1 MEHMD
6 ERTRERAGETANQA
20 AGQTAAA
27 LHILQITDCHLF
39 PTPESTL
46 LGVCVFESL
55 HAVLRAACAE
65 RRPDAVLATGDLAQ
79 RPSAATYRLFLA
91 AVREHFRG
99 PLLCVPGNHDHG
111 ATFAD
116 ELPTE
121 DLRVGP
127 WHVHGID
134 THVDDVVGG
143 TVAERELG
151 RLADALNG
159 DGPALVVGH
168 HCPVEIGCP
177 WLDEHRIDNGE
188 DLLAVLA
195 GANGGRGASAYAFG
209 HIHQP
214 FQGRHESPQPGP
226 LASER
231 RPRGLPLA
239 LLGTPS
245 TCFQF
250 RGQSPTFAIDSAK
263 PGYRWLTLAA
273 DGSVT
278 TQVGRVQDYDLR
290 IDRNDRDQP

>member
-6 ERTRERAGETANQA
+6 ECAGESAGEYAGETA
-20 AGQTAAA
+20 GK
-27 LHILQITDCHLF
+27 LHILQVTDCHLF
-39 PTPESTL
+39 PAPEATL
-46 LGVCVFESL
+46 LGVCVYDSL

-65 RRPDAVLATGDLAQ
+65 RRPDALLATGDLAQ

-111 ATFAD
+111 AAFAG

-121 DLRVGP
+121 DLTLGP
-127 WHVHGID
+127 WRLLGVD

-143 TVAERELG
+143 TVAEGELA
-151 RLADALNG
+151 RLADALHH
-159 DGPALVVGH
+159 DGPALVAGH
-168 HCPVEIGCP
+168 HCPVAIGCP
-177 WLDEHRIDNGE
+177 WLDEHRIDNGD
-188 DLLAVLA
+188 DLLSVLA
-195 GANGGRGASAYAFG
+195 GAADGGDAASAYAFG

-214 FQGRHESPQPGP
+214 FQAHH
-226 LASER
+226 AH
-231 RPRGLPLA
+231 PRDGA
-239 LLGTPS
+239 VDLLGTPS

-250 RGQSPTFAIDSAK
+250 RGQSPTFAVDGAK

-273 DGSVT
+273 DGGVAT
-278 TQVGRVQDYDLR
+278 EVGRVHHYDLR

>member
-6 ERTRERAGETANQA
+6 ECAGKSAGERAGDTA
-20 AGQTAAA
+20 GK
-27 LHILQITDCHLF
+27 LHILQVTDCHLF
-39 PTPESTL
+39 PAPEATL
-46 LGVCVFESL
+46 LGVCVYDSL
-55 HAVLRAACAE
+55 HAVLRAACGE
-65 RRPDAVLATGDLAQ
+65 RQPDAVLATGDLAQ
-79 RPSAATYRLFLA
+79 RPGAATYRLFLA

-111 ATFAD
+111 APFAG

-121 DLRVGP
+121 DLTVGS
-127 WHVHGID
+127 WRLLGVD

-143 TVAERELG
+143 TVAESELA
-151 RLADALNG
+151 RLADALNH
-159 DGPALVVGH
+159 DGPALVAGH

-195 GANGGRGASAYAFG
+195 GAETGRGARAYAFG

-214 FQGRHESPQPGP
+214 FQGHDR
-226 LASER
+226 AVD
-231 RPRGLPLA
+231 

-250 RGQSPTFAIDSAK
+250 RGQSPTFAIDAAK
-263 PGYRWLTLAA
+263 PGYRWLTLAP
-273 DGSVT
+273 DGSVAT
-278 TQVGRVQDYDLR
+278 EVRRVQDYDLR
-290 IDRNDRDQP
+290 IDRNDRDRP

>member
-6 ERTRERAGETANQA
+6 ECAGKSAGEWAGDTA
-20 AGQTAAA
+20 GK
-27 LHILQITDCHLF
+27 LHILQVTDCHLF
-39 PTPESTL
+39 PAPEATL
-46 LGVCVFESL
+46 LGVCVYDSL
-55 HAVLRAACAE
+55 CAVLRAACGE
-65 RRPDAVLATGDLAQ
+65 RQPDAVLATGDLAQ
-79 RPSAATYRLFLA
+79 RPGAATYRLFLA

-111 ATFAD
+111 AAFAG

-121 DLRVGP
+121 DLTVGS
-127 WHVHGID
+127 WRLHGVD

-143 TVAERELG
+143 TVAESELG
-151 RLADALNG
+151 RLAEALNH
-159 DGPALVVGH
+159 DGPALVAGH

-195 GANGGRGASAYAFG
+195 GADTGRAARAYAFG

-214 FQGRHESPQPGP
+214 FQGRD
-226 LASER
+226 R
-231 RPRGLPLA
+231 TVD

-250 RGQSPTFAIDSAK
+250 RGQSPTFAIDAAK

-273 DGSVT
+273 DGSVAT
-278 TQVGRVQDYDLR
+278 EVRRVQDYDLR
-290 IDRNDRDQP
+290 IDRNDRDRP

>member
-6 ERTRERAGETANQA
+6 ECAGENAGERAGDTA
-20 AGQTAAA
+20 GK
-27 LHILQITDCHLF
+27 LHILQVTDCHLF
-39 PTPESTL
+39 PAPEATL
-46 LGVCVFESL
+46 LGVCVYDSL
-55 HAVLRAACAE
+55 HAVLCAGCGE
-65 RRPDAVLATGDLAQ
+65 RQPDAVLATGDLAQ
-79 RPSAATYRLFLA
+79 RPGAATYRLFLA

-111 ATFAD
+111 AAFAG

-121 DLRVGP
+121 DIELGSWCLLGV
-127 WHVHGID
+127 D

-143 TVAERELG
+143 TVAEPELE
-151 RLADALNG
+151 RLANALNH
-159 DGPALVVGH
+159 DGPALVAGH

-177 WLDEHRIDNGE
+177 WLDEHRIDNGA

-195 GANGGRGASAYAFG
+195 GADTGRGASAYAFG

-214 FQGRHESPQPGP
+214 FQGHDG
-226 LASER
+226 AVD
-231 RPRGLPLA
+231 

-250 RGQSPTFAIDSAK
+250 RGQSPTFAIDDAK

-273 DGSVT
+273 DGGVASEVR
-278 TQVGRVQDYDLR
+278 RVQDYDLR
-290 IDRNDRDQP
+290 IDRNDRDRP

>member
-6 ERTRERAGETANQA
+6 ERARKHAGETAGLA
-20 AGQTAAA
+20 ADETAAA

-55 HAVLRAACAE
+55 HAVLATACAE

-111 ATFAD
+111 APFAG

-121 DLRVGP
+121 DFRIGP
-127 WHVHGID
+127 WQVHGVD

-143 TVAERELG
+143 TVAERELE

-159 DGPALVVGH
+159 DGPALVAGH

-177 WLDEHRIDNGE
+177 WLDEHRIDNGD
-188 DLLAVLA
+188 DLLAVLT

-214 FQGRHESPQPGP
+214 FQSPLQPG
-226 LASER
+226 
-231 RPRGLPLA
+231 RPVA

-273 DGSVT
+273 DGSVA
-278 TQVGRVQDYDLR
+278 TQVGRALDYDLR
-290 IDRNDRDQP
+290 IDRNDRDRP